1 MKTINFLAVILT
13 LGSVFTTNAFSRND
27 NELQEIT
34 FVNTVTPTTSDELD
48 LSSLKKVEK
57 TTDEQII
64 EDLQITESQMPK
76 FVSLKTSEPAV
87 KIPAKL
93 LN

>member
-1 MKTINFLAVILT
+1 MKTIKILAVLFS
-13 LGSVFTTNAFSRND
+13 LGSVFTTNANNRIG
-27 NELQEIT
+27 NELQEVT
-34 FVNTVTPTTSDELD
+34 FVSTVTPVTTDELD
-48 LSSLKKVEK
+48 LSTLKKAEK

-64 EDLQITESQMPK
+64 EDLQITESQLPK
-76 FVSLKTSEPAV
+76 FVSLKTAEPAV